1 VLDKL
6 SIYEL
11 GKLGMDVNSP
21 MLANVWKICVR
32 DGDTVKSG
40 DVLVILECMKMEI
53 PVEAPIDGVIKIL
66 VEEGD
71 MVEEDTVLASVFQ

>member
-1 VLDKL
+1 
-6 SIYEL
+6 
-11 GKLGMDVNSP
+11 MDVNSP

-53 PVEAPIDGVIKIL
+53 PVEAPINGVIKIL

>member
-1 VLDKL
+1 
-6 SIYEL
+6 
-11 GKLGMDVNSP
+11 MDVNSP

-40 DVLVILECMKMEI
+40 DVLVILECMMMEI
-53 PVEAPIDGVIKIL
+53 PVEAPINGVIKIL

>member
-1 VLDKL
+1 MLDKL

>member
-1 VLDKL
+1 
-6 SIYEL
+6 
-11 GKLGMDVNSP
+11 MDVIAP
-21 MLANVWKICVR
+21 MLANVWKVCVR

-66 VEEGD
+66 VEEGE
-71 MVEEDTVLASVFQ
+71 MVEEDTVLASVNQ